1 MAQDGKTTLDSIDW
15 DSIAQELLDTFNTA
29 NRGRTEAYGAE
40 GKNKQAEVAVQAAL
54 ALAQVSAEARA
65 AREALERDNFK
76 IAKP

>member
-29 NRGRTEAYGAE
+29 SRARTEVYGTEA
-40 GKNKQAEVAVQAAL
+40 KNKQAEIAVQAAL